1 MFRRAPSW
9 RKRFRPRDHHS
20 GGMLGTSAETLPAG
34 FRVSTLGPLQ
44 PPPAPPKKIMPEGEC
59 QAGNGF
65 LPAPWSRA
73 GWRGARPRLSC
84 TNAAVGRTLTRALC
98 VLPPLPT
105 PASRDGGGAETGA
118 LHGPDLLLLTPPL
131 SRPGSDGGAPPA
143 RGKWARLW
151 LRSPVLPPPRTALP
165 PPPRCSIAR
174 LALPASL
181 RAWPH
186 AAPTRYPPR
195 EPPSLTEP
203 VSLFSHS
210 SLPLSLRTHALRL
223 PGLAT
228 APRAGVLVSQAQPAL
243 ILPARSLSPLAPSLS
258 SVTFQLPRNSEYAH
272 PLLRHPTIRVLLRSP
287 FVSLWWMRPRSP

>member
-59 QAGNGF
+59 RGGSGF

-84 TNAAVGRTLTRALC
+84 TNAAVGRALTRALC

-118 LHGPDLLLLTPPL
+118 LHGPDLLLLTPH
-131 SRPGSDGGAPPA
+131 PPA
-143 RGKWARLW
+143 PGLTGVCPRLGVSGPGCGCAR
-151 LRSPVLPPPRTALP
+151 PVLSLP
-165 PPPRCSIAR
+165 PDS
-174 LALPASL
+174 PA
-181 RAWPH
+181 
-186 AAPTRYPPR
+186 AA
-195 EPPSLTEP
+195 
-203 VSLFSHS
+203 
-210 SLPLSLRTHALRL
+210 
-223 PGLAT
+223 
-228 APRAGVLVSQAQPAL
+228 
-243 ILPARSLSPLAPSLS
+243 APSLQHRPACPS
-258 SVTFQLPRNSEYAH
+258 RFASCLAACRTYPLPAPGTTSTHRACLS
-272 PLLRHPTIRVLLRSP
+272 LLS
-287 FVSLWWMRPRSP
+287 

>member
-84 TNAAVGRTLTRALC
+84 TNAAVGRALTRALC

-118 LHGPDLLLLTPPL
+118 LHGSDLLLLTPPP

-151 LRSPVLPPPRTALP
+151 LRSPVP
-165 PPPRCSIAR
+165 PPPRPPCR
-174 LALPASL
+174 RPLAAASPGLPFPLRFVLGRMPHLPAARPGKHLDSQNL
-181 RAWPH
+181 
-186 AAPTRYPPR
+186 
-195 EPPSLTEP
+195 
-203 VSLFSHS
+203 SLFSHS

-228 APRAGVLVSQAQPAL
+228 APRAVSWFH
-243 ILPARSLSPLAPSLS
+243 RLS
-258 SVTFQLPRNSEYAH
+258 
-272 PLLRHPTIRVLLRSP
+272 
-287 FVSLWWMRPRSP
+287 RP